1 MGKQIG
7 KPMQFRWFLWVTASF
22 LGLGNGVY
30 HPFLAEKAGKWWYS
44 TVFFFGSLF
53 SDNARWMG
61 MGWGGKLGKQIF
73 YFDGSRRTYRCIKDW
88 MISWSKFCFG
98 TSEICE
104 TGMRKGVSQKKLV
117 FFWFLLDLI
126 KAHFCT
132 KHAVGTDFG
141 SFDEDATGCATRKWR
156 IRSLTCIIIGKLHK
170 LGWKLQTHTQD

>member
-1 MGKQIG
+1 MIY
-7 KPMQFRWFLWVTASF
+7 RWENRSGNQCKWVTASF

-61 MGWGGKLGKQIF
+61 MGWGGNWGSKSFILMEVGEHIDVSKVGWFHEANFALGHLRFVKLGWEKE
-73 YFDGSRRTYRCIKDW
+73 SL
-88 MISWSKFCFG
+88 
-98 TSEICE
+98 
-104 TGMRKGVSQKKLV
+104 KKNL